1 MKKEKLTTISVTV
14 KIRGV
19 IKEEATK
26 RGMTQSEFVA
36 YLVKEYM
43 RREKLKKKQK
53 EKLSLE
59 DMTEDEIMAFIAR
72 SLDHL
77 SKRND
82 VSKLIS
88 FIRKQEQE
96 ILTPIQT
103 DMAQIKNFFSQLM
116 TIFQGLQQ

>member
-1 MKKEKLTTISVTV
+1 MKKDKLTTISVTV
-14 KIRGV
+14 KARGV
-19 IKEEATK
+19 IKEESMK
-26 RGMTQSEFVA
+26 RGMTQSEFVT
-36 YLVKEYM
+36 YLMKEHL

-53 EKLSLE
+53 DKLRLE

-77 SKRND
+77 SNRND

-96 ILTPIQT
+96 ILTPMQT
-103 DMAQIKNFFSQLM
+103 DMAQIKSFFSQLL
-116 TIFQGLQQ
+116 TTLQGL

>member
-1 MKKEKLTTISVTV
+1 MRKNEKLTTVSVTV
-14 KIRGV
+14 KTRNY
-19 IKEEATK
+19 IKEEAMK
-26 RGMTQSEFVA
+26 LGITQSEYA
-36 YLVKEYM
+36 ERIVKEHV
-43 RREKLKKKQK
+43 RRAKLKKKQK
-53 EKLSLE
+53 DKLRLE

-96 ILTPIQT
+96 ILTPMQT
-103 DMAQIKNFFSQLM
+103 DMAQIKGFFSQLL
-116 TIFQGLQQ
+116 TTLQGL